1 MVSNQSRSASRG
13 KRKYQTDQKV
23 VAHQSRSASR
33 GASHMQHDQIMPD
46 SYPSAIQR
54 ASIGPASRGAA
65 TGSTAKECQTVSNQ
79 GQPAPGRTRRG
90 TATEYHAAVSK
101 HKSERNGRSTS
112 QHGQTGERKT
122 SVGRQERGVGVRD
135 TTVDRYRLAQAERHK
150 FIKSRK
156 SPPFFRY
163 MLNFVRMCYVSPCRP
178 VSERCVL
185 FFSDKHFF

>member
-1 MVSNQSRSASRG
+1 
-13 KRKYQTDQKV
+13 
-23 VAHQSRSASR
+23 
-33 GASHMQHDQIMPD
+33 MQHDQIMPD

-65 TGSTAKECQTVSNQ
+65 TGSTAKDARPFPIRGSQ
-79 GQPAPGRTRRG
+79 RRAEQDVARPQN
-90 TATEYHAAVSK
+90 TTQQFQSISQK
-101 HKSERNGRSTS
+101 RNGRSTS

-156 SPPFFRY
+156 STPFFRY